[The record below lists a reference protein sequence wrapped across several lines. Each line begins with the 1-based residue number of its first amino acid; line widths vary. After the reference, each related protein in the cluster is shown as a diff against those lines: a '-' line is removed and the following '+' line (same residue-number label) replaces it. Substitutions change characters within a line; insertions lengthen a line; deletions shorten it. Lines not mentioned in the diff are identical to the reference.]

1 MEYIVFPLKVYIVI
15 LYYFLLPDNFLMR
28 HSNSSA
34 FTLAEILVIMVI
46 IAIIAL
52 WSSTLNFNKMSQKQQ
67 LDIEM
72 QKIVNIIEETRNNAL
87 LGKSIWNTN
96 QAPTFWRVD
105 ISASGSTE
113 SLYSTDGI
121 NYTSYL
127 KSQILHPLVAIRD
140 LRCDRVDMTPGD
152 APFFLE
158 VFFFQPQTIVFPLLA
173 AILVSKTL
181 IKYFI

>member
-87 LGKSIWNTN
+87 LGKSI
-96 QAPTFWRVD
+96 
-105 ISASGSTE
+105 
-113 SLYSTDGI
+113 
-121 NYTSYL
+121 
-127 KSQILHPLVAIRD
+127 
-140 LRCDRVDMTPGD
+140 
-152 APFFLE
+152 
-158 VFFFQPQTIVFPLLA
+158 
-173 AILVSKTL
+173 
-181 IKYFI
+181 